1 MEKGWRSV
9 NIKKVNVKKNYM
21 KLEKKKNNNVDANVV
36 QLKHNN
42 NKCYTSA
49 FRYIYIYRYKFVF
62 IFILYSRI

>member
-36 QLKHNN
+36 
-42 NKCYTSA
+42 
-49 FRYIYIYRYKFVF
+49 
-62 IFILYSRI
+62 